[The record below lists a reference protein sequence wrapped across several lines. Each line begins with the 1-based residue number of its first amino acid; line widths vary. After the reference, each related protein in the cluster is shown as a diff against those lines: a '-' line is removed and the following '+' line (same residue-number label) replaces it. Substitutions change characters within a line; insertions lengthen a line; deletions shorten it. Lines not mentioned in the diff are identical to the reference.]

1 MCSSSLFISNT
12 ATNVPSTS
20 KNACL
25 QLRIWSSAMRIERLG
40 VFTFPMPF
48 KTVIRHASAS
58 RRRVS
63 NLIVVAHG
71 RDGQTG
77 YGEGC
82 PREYVTGETV
92 LSSSRF
98 IDQYADSLIAQ
109 VTDAHSLRDWI
120 EAHRSAIDAN
130 PAAFCA
136 METAVLD
143 LLGKTQKQSV
153 EDLLEVD
160 RPENQFQYS
169 AVLADWP
176 LPVFW
181 WQHSRY
187 RVRGFQDFKVKLS
200 GDVRRDRRRLG
211 FFSSRASHRLRL
223 RVDANNLW
231 KSPDECQAHLNS
243 MPVTPFAIEE
253 PLRSGDLEGCRQ
265 IADALAIKVVL
276 DESLVRAR
284 QLESLDDPERWI
296 INLRVSKMGGVIRSL
311 EVAREAVRRDV
322 GVIVG
327 CHVGETGI
335 LSRAALT
342 LMQAVGD
349 RLVAAEGAFG
359 TQLLRRDL
367 TLPSLRFDWSGRL
380 ELNRVAGMGASGFGL
395 SLDPRAELIPVEHRT
410 AAEREQS

>member
-1 MCSSSLFISNT
+1 
-12 ATNVPSTS
+12 
-20 KNACL
+20 
-25 QLRIWSSAMRIERLG
+25 MRIERLG

-63 NLIVVAHG
+63 NLIVAAHG

-109 VTDAHSLRDWI
+109 VTDAHSLRAWI

-143 LLGKTQKQSV
+143 LLGKTQRQSV
-153 EDLLEVD
+153 EDLLGVEQPVG
-160 RPENQFQYS
+160 EFQYT

-211 FFSSRASHRLRL
+211 FFSSQAGRRLRL

-231 KSPDECQAHLNS
+231 TSPDGCQTHLNS
-243 MPVTPFAIEE
+243 MPVSPFAIEE

-265 IADALAIKVVL
+265 IAQRLGIKVIL
-276 DESLVRAR
+276 DESLARAS
-284 QLESLDDPERWI
+284 QLEALDDPERWI
-296 INLRVSKMGGVIRSL
+296 INLRISKMGGVIRSL
-311 EVAREAVRRDV
+311 QVAREAVRRNV

-342 LMQAVGD
+342 LMQAVGKH
-349 RLVAAEGAFG
+349 LVAAEGAFG

-367 TLPSLRFDWSGRL
+367 TSPSLRFDWAGRL
-380 ELNRVAGMGASGFGL
+380 DLNRVAGMGLSGFGL
-395 SLDPRAELIPVEHRT
+395 SLDPQAELIPLGSQD
-410 AAEREQS
+410 AEPLEQP

>member
-1 MCSSSLFISNT
+1 
-12 ATNVPSTS
+12 
-20 KNACL
+20 
-25 QLRIWSSAMRIERLG
+25 MRIERLAI
-40 VFTFPMPF
+40 FTFPMPF

-58 RRRVS
+58 RRRVA
-63 NLIVVAHG
+63 NLIVIAHG

-98 IDQYADSLIAQ
+98 VAQYADSLIAQ
-109 VTDAHSLRDWI
+109 VTDIHSLRVWI
-120 EAHRSAIDAN
+120 EAHRGIIDAN
-130 PAAFCA
+130 LAAFCA

-143 LLGKTQKQSV
+143 LMGKAQQQSV
-153 EDLLEVD
+153 EEVLGVD
-160 RPENQFQYS
+160 RPEKEFQYS

-176 LPVFW
+176 HPVFW

-187 RVRGFQDFKVKLS
+187 RVRGFHDFKVKLS

-211 FFSSRASHRLRL
+211 FFSSRAGRRLRL

-231 KSPDECQAHLNS
+231 TSPDECQAHLSS

-265 IADALAIKVVL
+265 IADGLGIKIVL
-276 DESLVRAR
+276 DESLVRAS
-284 QLESLDDPERWI
+284 QLEALDDPEPWI

-311 EVAREAVRRDV
+311 EVVREAVRRDV
-322 GVIVG
+322 GVVVG

-349 RLVAAEGAFG
+349 HLVAAEGAFG

-367 TLPSLRFDWSGRL
+367 TSPSLRFDRAGRL
-380 ELNRVAGMGASGFGL
+380 ELSRVVDMGTSGFGL
-395 SLDPRAELIPVEHRT
+395 NLDPKAELIPVDPRT
-410 AAEREQS
+410 AAEGEQP

>member
-1 MCSSSLFISNT
+1 
-12 ATNVPSTS
+12 
-20 KNACL
+20 
-25 QLRIWSSAMRIERLG
+25 MRIERLG

-48 KTVIRHASAS
+48 KTVVRHASAS

-98 IDQYADSLIAQ
+98 IDQYADSLITR
-109 VTDAHSLRDWI
+109 VTDAQSLRAWI

-136 METAVLD
+136 METAVVD
-143 LLGKTQKQSV
+143 LMGKTQQQTV
-153 EDLLEVD
+153 EEVLGID
-160 RPENQFQYS
+160 QPERVFQYS

-176 LPVFW
+176 LPVFM

-200 GDVRRDRRRLG
+200 GDIRRDRRRLG
-211 FFSSRASHRLRL
+211 VFSSRAGQRL

-231 KSPDECQAHLNS
+231 MSPDECQAHLSS
-243 MPVTPFAIEE
+243 MTVMPFAIEE
-253 PLRSGDLEGCRQ
+253 PLQSGDLEGCRQ
-265 IADALAIKVVL
+265 IAEGMGIKVIL
-276 DESLVRAR
+276 DESLARAS
-284 QLESLDDPERWI
+284 QLEALDDPRRWI

-311 EVAREAVRRDV
+311 AVARAAVRRGV

-335 LSRAALT
+335 LSRAALGV
-342 LMQAVGD
+342 MQAAGD
-349 RLVAAEGAFG
+349 HLVAAEGAFG

-367 TLPSLRFDWSGRL
+367 TSPSLRFDWAGRL

-395 SLDPRAELIPVEHRT
+395 DLDPKAELIPLDPQAT
-410 AAEREQS
+410 D

>member
-1 MCSSSLFISNT
+1 
-12 ATNVPSTS
+12 
-20 KNACL
+20 
-25 QLRIWSSAMRIERLG
+25 MRIERLAA
-40 VFTFPMPF
+40 FTFPMPF
-48 KTVIRHASAS
+48 KTVVRHASAS

-63 NLIVVAHG
+63 NLIVIAHG
-71 RDGQTG
+71 PHGQTG
-77 YGEGC
+77 CGEGC

-92 LSSSRF
+92 HSSSRF
-98 IDQYADSLIAQ
+98 VAQYADSLIAH
-109 VTDAHSLRDWI
+109 VDDAQSLRAWI
-120 EAHRSAIDAN
+120 EAHRGAIDAN

-143 LLGKTQKQSV
+143 LLGKTQRQSV
-153 EDLLEVD
+153 EEVLGVD
-160 RPENQFQYS
+160 RPEKEFQYS

-211 FFSSRASHRLRL
+211 LVSSRVPSRAAPRLRL

-231 KSPDECQAHLNS
+231 TSPDECQTHLGS
-243 MPVTPFAIEE
+243 MPVRPFAIEE
-253 PLRSGDLEGCRQ
+253 PLQSGDLEGCRQ
-265 IADALAIKVVL
+265 IAEGLGIKIIL
-276 DESLVRAR
+276 DESLARAS
-284 QLESLDDPERWI
+284 QLEALDDPERWI
-296 INLRVSKMGGVIRSL
+296 VNLRVSKMGGVIRSL
-311 EVAREAVRRDV
+311 QVAREAVRRDV

-342 LMQAVGD
+342 VMQSAGKH
-349 RLVAAEGAFG
+349 LVAAEGAFG

-367 TLPSLRFDWSGRL
+367 TSPSLRFDWAGRL

-395 SLDPRAELIPVEHRT
+395 NLDPRSELVPLGPKTPNRSSSHGE
-410 AAEREQS
+410 

>member
-1 MCSSSLFISNT
+1 
-12 ATNVPSTS
+12 
-20 KNACL
+20 
-25 QLRIWSSAMRIERLG
+25 MRLERFG

-71 RDGQTG
+71 QNGQTG

-92 LSSSRF
+92 LTSSRF
-98 IDQYADSLIAQ
+98 IDQNADSLIAQ
-109 VTDAHSLRDWI
+109 VTDAQSLRAWI
-120 EAHRSAIDAN
+120 EAHQGAIDAN

-136 METAVLD
+136 IETAVLD
-143 LLGKTQKQSV
+143 LMGKTQQQTA
-153 EDLLEVD
+153 EELLGIDQPDKE
-160 RPENQFQYS
+160 FQYS

-176 LPVFW
+176 LPVFR

-211 FFSSRASHRLRL
+211 PFSSRAGRRLRL

-231 KSPDECQAHLNS
+231 ASPDECQTHLSS
-243 MPVTPFAIEE
+243 MPVMPFAIEE
-253 PLRSGDLEGCRQ
+253 PLRSGDLDGCRQ
-265 IADALAIKVVL
+265 IADGLGIKVIL
-276 DESLVRAR
+276 DESLARAS
-284 QLESLDDPERWI
+284 QLHALNDPKRWI

-311 EVAREAVRRDV
+311 DVAREAVSRNV

-327 CHVGETGI
+327 CHVGETG
-335 LSRAALT
+335 LLARSALAV
-342 LMQAVGD
+342 MQALD
-349 RLVAAEGAFG
+349 DQLVAAEGAFG

-367 TLPSLRFDWSGRL
+367 TSPSLRFDWAGRL
-380 ELNRVAGMGASGFGL
+380 DLNRVAGMGPSGFGL
-395 SLDPRAELIPVEHRT
+395 DLDPIAVLIPLDPHDDEPL
-410 AAEREQS
+410 EQP